1 VNEGPACGAFV
12 FLRPRKTR
20 QRWTAIL
27 FEMNEPTTPP
37 LIYESVREFLARHA
51 PFSRMREEAFRFLIP
66 RLKLAY
72 FPKDAI
78 IVDRQGGP
86 FPPFHI
92 IQSGLVS
99 SVTAGLDTL
108 PDRVLSPGECFPVG
122 ALSAGG
128 QPTRT
133 YRAVDDVFA
142 YQLDVD
148 SFNRLRQV
156 SPEFEAFCTA
166 AVTVLAQQSLAELQ
180 RHYAQVAADQHSL
193 TRPLSEI
200 VAREPVTCRADTTLR
215 EALTRMRDSS
225 VRSIIVVDAEDA
237 PIGVF
242 TLNDLRDRVVL
253 QQLPL
258 DTPIERVMT
267 RRPSTLA
274 ADATAAEAMQMMAAG
289 GFHQM
294 IVTDHGRV
302 FGTVAEHDLFAL
314 QRVSLRQIHHAIR
327 SSRTIAALAHVA
339 VDIRN
344 LAHNLLAQGASA
356 ETLTRTISALNDA
369 LTREVITRV
378 LQDHDLTNID
388 WCWMALGSEGRG
400 EQTLATDQD
409 NALIFAAGPDVTP
422 SEQLRIRHELL
433 GFAREI
439 NEALATLGFPLCKGG
454 IMASN
459 PQWCL
464 SEDEWRARFAQWLT
478 EPTPEALLRANIFFD
493 FRALFGDRALID
505 RLSHWLLAR
514 TQDNKLFLRL
524 MVANALQTEPPLGL
538 IRAFVVDDDADAPG
552 TLDMKARGTRIFV
565 DAARVFALAQ
575 GIAAT
580 GTAERLRRAGEQLR
594 VEPRHVDATVDA
606 FHYLQVLRL
615 RAQHRRDAGGAP
627 NRIDPYALN
636 DIDQRML
643 KEVFRQARKLQQRL
657 KETYTFG
664 L

>member
-1 VNEGPACGAFV
+1 
-12 FLRPRKTR
+12 
-20 QRWTAIL
+20 
-27 FEMNEPTTPP
+27 MNEPTTPP
-37 LIYESVREFLARHA
+37 LIYQAVREFLGRHA
-51 PFSRMREEAFRFLIP
+51 PFSRMQEAAFQFLIP
-66 RLKLAY
+66 RLKLAH
-72 FPKDAI
+72 FPKDSV
-78 IVDRQGGP
+78 IVDRQGDP

-92 IQSGLVS
+92 IQSGSVS

-108 PDRVLSPGECFPVG
+108 PDRILTSGECFPVG

-133 YRAVDDVFA
+133 YRALEDVFA
-142 YQLDVD
+142 YQLGVD
-148 SFNRLRQV
+148 DFNRLRRL
-156 SPEFEAFCTA
+156 SPEFESYCTA

-180 RHYAQVAADQHSL
+180 RHYAQVAADQQSM

-200 VAREPVTCRADTTLR
+200 VAREPVTCSAATPLL
-215 EALTRMRDSS
+215 EALTRMRDSA
-225 VRSIIVVDAEDA
+225 VRSIIVVDPHDA

-258 DTPIERVMT
+258 DTPIEQVMT
-267 RRPSTLA
+267 RRPLTLA
-274 ADATAAEAMQMMAAG
+274 AEATAAEAMQQMAAG

-294 IVTDHGRV
+294 IVTDRGRV

-339 VDIRN
+339 GDIRN
-344 LAHNLLAQGASA
+344 LAHNLLAQGVSA
-356 ETLTRTISALNDA
+356 EPLTRTVSALNDA

-378 LQDHDLTNID
+378 RQNHDLTNID

-409 NALIFAAGPDVTP
+409 NALIYAAGAGPAAPDG
-422 SEQLRIRHELL
+422 LRAKHELL
-433 GFAREI
+433 AFAREI
-439 NEALATLGFPLCKGG
+439 NDALDTLGFARCRGG
-454 IMASN
+454 IMAGN
-459 PQWCL
+459 PDWCL
-464 SEDEWRARFAQWLT
+464 SEDEWRDRFTQWLS

-493 FRALFGDRALID
+493 FRALFGDGTLID
-505 RLSHWLLAR
+505 RLSQWLLSR
-514 TQDNKLFLRL
+514 TRDNKLFLRL

-538 IRAFVVDDDADAPG
+538 IRAFVVDDDPNFPG
-552 TLDMKARGTRIFV
+552 TLDLKARGVRIFV

-580 GTAERLRRAGEQLR
+580 GTAERLRLAGEQLR
-594 VEPRHVDATVDA
+594 VEPRHVGATVDA

-615 RAQHRRDAGGAP
+615 RTQHRRDAGGAP

-643 KEVFRQARKLQQRL
+643 KEAFRQARKLQQRL

>member
-1 VNEGPACGAFV
+1 
-12 FLRPRKTR
+12 
-20 QRWTAIL
+20 
-27 FEMNEPTTPP
+27 MNEPSTPP
-37 LIYESVREFLARHA
+37 LVYDSVRDFLRRHP
-51 PFSRMREEAFRFLIP
+51 PFSTMSEAAFQFMIP
-66 RLKLAY
+66 RLQLAY
-72 FPKDAI
+72 FPKDTV
-78 IVDRQGGP
+78 IVDRQAGP

-92 IQSGLVS
+92 IETGTVTSQ
-99 SVTAGLDTL
+99 TAGLDTL
-108 PDRVLSPGECFPVG
+108 PDRVLNAGECFPVG

-128 QPTRT
+128 QPTRS

-142 YQLDVD
+142 YLLGIDD
-148 SFNRLRQV
+148 FRRLREQ
-156 SPEFEAFCTA
+156 SPEFEHYCTQ

-180 RHYAQVAADQHSL
+180 RHYSQIAADQHSL
-193 TRPLSEI
+193 TRPLAEF
-200 VAREPVTCRADTTLR
+200 VAREPVTCDAGTTLR
-215 EALTRMRDSS
+215 AALKRMREAS
-225 VRSIIVVDAEDA
+225 VRSIIVVDGSAT

-253 QQLPL
+253 QELPL
-258 DTPIERVMT
+258 ETAIETVMT
-267 RRPSTLA
+267 REPMTLP
-274 ADATAAEAMQMMAAG
+274 ADATALEAMQQMAAG

-327 SSRTIAALAHVA
+327 SARSIASMAQVA
-339 VDIRN
+339 GDIRN
-344 LAHNLLAQGASA
+344 LGNNLLAQGVSA
-356 ETLTRTISALNDA
+356 EALTRTVSALNDA
-369 LTREVITRV
+369 LTREVLTRIV
-378 LQDHDLTNID
+378 SDYDLTNIT

-409 NALIFAAGPDVTP
+409 NALVYHVAPGLPAG
-422 SEQLRIRHELL
+422 EELRQRRELL
-433 GFAREI
+433 ACAREA
-439 NEALATLGFPLCKGG
+439 NDALDTLGFPLCKGG

-459 PQWCL
+459 ADWCL
-464 SEDEWRARFAQWLT
+464 SEELWRERFLQWLT

-493 FRALFGDRALID
+493 FRPLAGDAALTD
-505 RLSHWLLAR
+505 RLSAWLLAR

-538 IRAFVVDDDADAPG
+538 IRAFAVDGEGPHAG
-552 TLDMKARGTRIFV
+552 TLDLKVRGTRIFV

-575 GIAAT
+575 GIAET
-580 GTAERLRRAGEQLR
+580 GTAERLRLAGER
-594 VEPRHVDATVDA
+594 MKVEQRHVDATVEA

-615 RAQHRRDAGGAP
+615 RSQGRGEHASAP

-643 KEVFRQARKLQQRL
+643 KEAFRQARKLQQRL
-657 KETYTFG
+657 KETFSVS

>member
-1 VNEGPACGAFV
+1 
-12 FLRPRKTR
+12 
-20 QRWTAIL
+20 
-27 FEMNEPTTPP
+27 MNELSTPP
-37 LIYESVREFLARHA
+37 LIYDSVRAFLARHA
-51 PFSRMREEAFRFLIP
+51 PFSSMSEEALRFLIP
-66 RLKLAY
+66 RLKLAF
-72 FPKDAI
+72 FPKDAV

-92 IQSGLVS
+92 IQRGLVS

-108 PDRVLSPGECFPVG
+108 PDRVLSAGECFPVG

-133 YRAVDDVFA
+133 YRAIDDVFA
-142 YQLDVD
+142 YELDVD
-148 SFNRLRQV
+148 SFNKLRQT

-200 VAREPVTCRADTTLR
+200 VAREPVTCRAETTLT
-215 EALTRMRDSS
+215 EALTRMRDTS
-225 VRSIIVVDAEDA
+225 VRTIIVVDPKDA

-258 DTPIERVMT
+258 DTPVEQVMT
-267 RRPSTLA
+267 RNPLTLGS
-274 ADATAAEAMQMMAAG
+274 DATAAEAMQMMAAG

-294 IVTDHGRV
+294 IVTERGRV
-302 FGTVAEHDLFAL
+302 FGTVAEHDLFTL

-327 SSRTIAALAHVA
+327 SARTIAALAHVA
-339 VDIRN
+339 GDIRN
-344 LAHNLLAQGASA
+344 LAHNLLAQGVSA
-356 ETLTRTISALNDA
+356 ETLTRTLSALNDA
-369 LTREVITRV
+369 LTREVVTRV
-378 LQDHDLTNID
+378 LQKHDVTNID

-400 EQTLATDQD
+400 EQTLSTDQD
-409 NALIFAAGPDVTP
+409 NALIYARGPALTA
-422 SEQLRIRHELL
+422 SEQLRVRHALL
-433 GFAREI
+433 AFAREI

-459 PQWCL
+459 PEWCL
-464 SEDEWRARFAQWLT
+464 AEDEWREQFTRWLS

-493 FRALFGDRALID
+493 FRALFGNNTLTD
-505 RLSHWLLAR
+505 RLSQWLLSR
-514 TQDNKLFLRL
+514 TQNNKLFLRL

-538 IRAFVVDDDADAPG
+538 IRTFVVDDDAEPPG
-552 TLDMKARGTRIFV
+552 TLDMKVRGSRIFV

-575 GIAAT
+575 GIGAT
-580 GTAERLRRAGEQLR
+580 GTADRLRQAGEKLR
-594 VEPRHVDATVDA
+594 VDPRHVDATVEA

-615 RAQHRRDAGGAP
+615 RTQHRRDAGGSP

-643 KEVFRQARKLQQRL
+643 KETFRQARKLQQRL